1 MKFQLAERM
10 AWFRTYVSLF
20 TEGNGKQFVELI
32 AVNAAL
38 KIAVKDVQKQKDT
51 LLVVTALL
59 LSVINQVAKTT
70 LLHTRDA

>member
-1 MKFQLAERM
+1 MNE
-10 AWFRTYVSLF
+10 
-20 TEGNGKQFVELI
+20 
-32 AVNAAL
+32 AL
-38 KIAVKDVQKQKDT
+38 KIAGKDVQKQKDT